1 MASSPRAAAAPIATI
16 PVNPSPSAS
25 RTLAVGKA
33 RALADKSAVASSRR
47 SHRGAKASRKA
58 GPAKKEL
65 LLMRLPEE
73 EDESSSAGAPSAPE
87 NRIRTPLQD
96 LEAENTK
103 LRAEVQKLTLDMA
116 VMTIEM
122 RASNERAETAE
133 TDLQLA
139 TDRQMISEADEQRR
153 IRKSKER
160 LESEV
165 EWYSQELDHERR
177 DAAMAVKITKTKAE
191 EDLRR
196 GEMSEQTK
204 HQVIHDLEKEVE
216 SLRNALTRANAVSV
230 RGSECVRV

>member
-1 MASSPRAAAAPIATI
+1 MASGASTSSASPRAAAAPVNPL
-16 PVNPSPSAS
+16 PVNPGSGQVAS
-25 RTLAVGKA
+25 RKLDVSKA
-33 RALADKSAVASSRR
+33 RTQADKSAASSSRR

-73 EDESSSAGAPSAPE
+73 EEEDLSSAGAPSAPE

-122 RASNERAETAE
+122 RASQDRVHEAE

-139 TDRQMISEADEQRR
+139 TDRQMQSEAEEKQK

-160 LESEV
+160 LEDEV

-177 DAAMAVKITKTKAE
+177 DAAMAVKITKDKAE

-196 GEMSEQTK
+196 GEIQEQTK
-204 HQVIHDLEKEVE
+204 HQASDETH
-216 SLRNALTRANAVSV
+216 SQHT
-230 RGSECVRV
+230 